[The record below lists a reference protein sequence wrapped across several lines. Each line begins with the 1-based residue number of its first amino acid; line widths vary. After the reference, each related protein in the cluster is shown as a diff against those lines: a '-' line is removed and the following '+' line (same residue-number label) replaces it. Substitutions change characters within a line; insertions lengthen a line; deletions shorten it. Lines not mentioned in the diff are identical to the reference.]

1 MAKTT
6 YRLVEVPFSK
16 TECGVDFFIN
26 TAHGSERRGVLT
38 EYPVFKT
45 DFFEMFFFRKANGYL
60 LLGYQKIELRDD
72 MVLILKP
79 HQQQE
84 WHIDE
89 DALDYD
95 FLIFRNDF
103 MRTFIADKFFVYR
116 LQYCQQ
122 TDTPPYFM
130 ATADELTEYER
141 LLKKIRSELRQPV
154 ADSYHIIVSVLY
166 YLLAVLNRRYT
177 ETYSLPFELPK
188 NHYAF
193 LFVELMEQHIRDLQR
208 VQEYADLMHVSRV
221 TLNQSVMAQYG
232 VPATVLLK
240 QRLLAEIK
248 NGLLFSHKTVSEIA
262 YDFHFSEPSHLMR
275 FFKKATG
282 KTCTQ
287 FQQEYENGTF
297 E

>member
-60 LLGYQKIELRDD
+60 LLGYQNIELRDG

-208 VQEYADLMHVSRV
+208 VQEYADLLHVSRV

>member
-60 LLGYQKIELRDD
+60 LLGYQNIELRDG

>member
-60 LLGYQKIELRDD
+60 LLGYQKIELRDG

-275 FFKKATG
+275 FFKKTTG

>member
-6 YRLVEVPFSK
+6 YRLVEVPFST

-60 LLGYQKIELRDD
+60 LLSYQKIELRDG

-208 VQEYADLMHVSRV
+208 VQEYADLLHVSRV

-240 QRLLAEIK
+240 QRLQDEIK

>member
-1 MAKTT
+1 
-6 YRLVEVPFSK
+6 VPFSK

-60 LLGYQKIELRDD
+60 LLGYQKRELRDG

>member
-1 MAKTT
+1 M
-6 YRLVEVPFSK
+6 PFSK

-60 LLGYQKIELRDD
+60 LLGYQKIELRDG

-89 DALDYD
+89 DTLDYD

>member
-1 MAKTT
+1 M
-6 YRLVEVPFSK
+6 PFSK

-45 DFFEMFFFRKANGYL
+45 DFFEMFFFRKAKGYL
-60 LLGYQKIELRDD
+60 LLSYQKIELRDG

-208 VQEYADLMHVSRV
+208 VQEYADLLHVSRV

>member
-60 LLGYQKIELRDD
+60 LLGYHKIELRDG

>member
-1 MAKTT
+1 M
-6 YRLVEVPFSK
+6 PFSK

-60 LLGYQKIELRDD
+60 LLGYQNIELCDG

-208 VQEYADLMHVSRV
+208 VQEYADLLHVSRV

>member
-1 MAKTT
+1 MATTT

-60 LLGYQKIELRDD
+60 LLGYQNIELRDG

-208 VQEYADLMHVSRV
+208 VQEYADLLHVSRV

>member
-16 TECGVDFFIN
+16 TECGVDLFIN
-26 TAHGSERRGVLT
+26 TAHNRERGGVLT

-60 LLGYQKIELRDD
+60 LLSYQKIELRDG

-208 VQEYADLMHVSRV
+208 VQEYADLLHVSRV

>member
-45 DFFEMFFFRKANGYL
+45 DFFEMFFFRKAKGYL
-60 LLGYQKIELRDD
+60 LLSYQKIELRDG

-208 VQEYADLMHVSRV
+208 VQEYADLLHVSRV

>member
-60 LLGYQKIELRDD
+60 LLGYQKIELRDG

-193 LFVELMEQHIRDLQR
+193 
-208 VQEYADLMHVSRV
+208 SRV

-275 FFKKATG
+275 FFKKSTG

>member
-1 MAKTT
+1 M
-6 YRLVEVPFSK
+6 PFSK

-60 LLGYQKIELRDD
+60 LLGYKKIELRDG

>member
-1 MAKTT
+1 M
-6 YRLVEVPFSK
+6 PFSK

-45 DFFEMFFFRKANGYL
+45 DFFEMFFFRKAKGYL
-60 LLGYQKIELRDD
+60 LLSYQKIELRDG

-208 VQEYADLMHVSRV
+208 VQEYADLLHVSRV

-240 QRLLAEIK
+240 QRLLDEIK

>member
-60 LLGYQKIELRDD
+60 LLGYQNIELRDG

-208 VQEYADLMHVSRV
+208 VQEYADLLHVSRV

-240 QRLLAEIK
+240 QRLLDEIK

>member
-1 MAKTT
+1 M
-6 YRLVEVPFSK
+6 PFSK

-60 LLGYQKIELRDD
+60 LLGYQKIELRDG

-193 LFVELMEQHIRDLQR
+193 LFVELMEQHIRDLLR
-208 VQEYADLMHVSRV
+208 VQEYADLLHVSRV

>member
-1 MAKTT
+1 M
-6 YRLVEVPFSK
+6 PFSK

-60 LLGYQKIELRDD
+60 LLGYQKIELRDG

-154 ADSYHIIVSVLY
+154 ADSHHIIVSVLY

>member
-1 MAKTT
+1 M
-6 YRLVEVPFSK
+6 PFSK

-60 LLGYQKIELRDD
+60 LLGYQKIELHDG

-208 VQEYADLMHVSRV
+208 VQEYADLMHVSRG

>member
-1 MAKTT
+1 M
-6 YRLVEVPFSK
+6 PFSK

-60 LLGYQKIELRDD
+60 LLGYQNIELRDG

>member
-60 LLGYQKIELRDD
+60 LLGYQKIELRDG

-141 LLKKIRSELRQPV
+141 LLKKNRSELRQPV

>member
-1 MAKTT
+1 M
-6 YRLVEVPFSK
+6 PFSK

-38 EYPVFKT
+38 EHPVFKT

-60 LLGYQKIELRDD
+60 LLGYQKIELRDG

-208 VQEYADLMHVSRV
+208 VQEYADLLHVSRV

>member
-1 MAKTT
+1 M
-6 YRLVEVPFSK
+6 PFSK

-45 DFFEMFFFRKANGYL
+45 DFFEMFFFRKAKGYL
-60 LLGYQKIELRDD
+60 LLSYQKIELRDG

-208 VQEYADLMHVSRV
+208 VQEYADLLHVSRV

-240 QRLLAEIK
+240 QRLLDEIK

-262 YDFHFSEPSHLMR
+262 YDFHVSEPSHLMR

>member
-1 MAKTT
+1 M
-6 YRLVEVPFSK
+6 PFSK

-45 DFFEMFFFRKANGYL
+45 DFFEMFFLRKANGYL
-60 LLGYQKIELRDD
+60 LLGYQKIELRDG

-166 YLLAVLNRRYT
+166 YVLAVLNRRYT

-193 LFVELMEQHIRDLQR
+193 LFVELMEQHIRDLRR

-232 VPATVLLK
+232 VPAIVLLK

>member
-1 MAKTT
+1 M
-6 YRLVEVPFSK
+6 PFSK

-45 DFFEMFFFRKANGYL
+45 DFFEMFFFRKTNGYL
-60 LLGYQKIELRDD
+60 LLGYQNIELRDG

-208 VQEYADLMHVSRV
+208 VQEYADLLHVSRV

>member
-6 YRLVEVPFSK
+6 YRLVEGPFSK

-60 LLGYQKIELRDD
+60 LLSYQKIELRDG

-208 VQEYADLMHVSRV
+208 VQEYADLLHVSRV

-240 QRLLAEIK
+240 QRLLDEIK

>member
-45 DFFEMFFFRKANGYL
+45 DFFEMFFFRKAKGYL
-60 LLGYQKIELRDD
+60 LLSYQKIELRDG

-208 VQEYADLMHVSRV
+208 VQEYADLLHVSRV

-240 QRLLAEIK
+240 QRLLDEIK

>member
-26 TAHGSERRGVLT
+26 TTHGSERRGVLT

-60 LLGYQKIELRDD
+60 LLSYQKIELRDG

-208 VQEYADLMHVSRV
+208 VQEYADLLHVSRV

-240 QRLLAEIK
+240 QRLLDELK

>member
-38 EYPVFKT
+38 EYPVLKT
-45 DFFEMFFFRKANGYL
+45 DCFEMFFFRKANGYL
-60 LLGYQKIELRDD
+60 LLSYQKIELRDG

-208 VQEYADLMHVSRV
+208 VQEYADLLHVSRV

-240 QRLLAEIK
+240 QRLLDEIK

>member
-1 MAKTT
+1 M
-6 YRLVEVPFSK
+6 PFSK

-38 EYPVFKT
+38 KYPVFKT

-60 LLGYQKIELRDD
+60 LLGYQKIELRDG

-208 VQEYADLMHVSRV
+208 VQEYADLLHVSRV

>member
-60 LLGYQKIELRDD
+60 LLGYQNIELRDG

-208 VQEYADLMHVSRV
+208 VQEYADLLHVSRV
-221 TLNQSVMAQYG
+221 TLNQSVIAQYG

>member
-60 LLGYQKIELRDD
+60 LLGYQKIELRDG

-193 LFVELMEQHIRDLQR
+193 LFVEQMEQHIRDLQR

>member
-60 LLGYQKIELRDD
+60 LLGYQKIELRDG

-122 TDTPPYFM
+122 TDTPPYFT

-287 FQQEYENGTF
+287 FLQEYENGTF

>member
-60 LLGYQKIELRDD
+60 LLSYQKIELRDG

-208 VQEYADLMHVSRV
+208 VQEYADLLHVSRV

>member
-1 MAKTT
+1 M
-6 YRLVEVPFSK
+6 PFSK

-60 LLGYQKIELRDD
+60 LLGYQNIELRDG

-208 VQEYADLMHVSRV
+208 VQEYADLLHVSRV
-221 TLNQSVMAQYG
+221 TLNQSVIAQYG

>member
-60 LLGYQKIELRDD
+60 LLGYQKIELRDG

-275 FFKKATG
+275 FFKKSTG

>member
-1 MAKTT
+1 M
-6 YRLVEVPFSK
+6 PFSK

-60 LLGYQKIELRDD
+60 LLGYQNIELRDG

-208 VQEYADLMHVSRV
+208 VQEYADLLHVSRV

-240 QRLLAEIK
+240 HRLLAEIK

>member
-1 MAKTT
+1 M
-6 YRLVEVPFSK
+6 PFSK

-60 LLGYQKIELRDD
+60 LLGYQNIELRDG

-208 VQEYADLMHVSRV
+208 VQEYADLLHVSRV

>member
-60 LLGYQKIELRDD
+60 LLGYQKIELRDG

-177 ETYSLPFELPK
+177 EIYSLPFELTK

-208 VQEYADLMHVSRV
+208 VQEYADLLHVSRV

>member
-1 MAKTT
+1 M
-6 YRLVEVPFSK
+6 
-16 TECGVDFFIN
+16 
-26 TAHGSERRGVLT
+26 
-38 EYPVFKT
+38 
-45 DFFEMFFFRKANGYL
+45 
-60 LLGYQKIELRDD
+60 LGYQKIELRDG

-208 VQEYADLMHVSRV
+208 VQEYADLLHVSRV

-240 QRLLAEIK
+240 QRLLVEIK